1 MSAFLDISSLI
12 ENALFS
18 SLFGLFTVFTLHCAV
33 DVRGVLQMEAAR
45 LWTLKSGLEKKGN
58 NKDGK
63 WVWKEM
69 ENDTVE
75 CSGRGMCAWRCAH
88 KEMQDWEPVLLGDEE
103 SLEAKSEPPVNQ
115 AL

>member
-1 MSAFLDISSLI
+1 MSAFLDMSSLI

-45 LWTLKSGLEKKGN
+45 LWTLQSGLEKKGN

-63 WVWKEM
+63 
-69 ENDTVE
+69 
-75 CSGRGMCAWRCAH
+75 
-88 KEMQDWEPVLLGDEE
+88 
-103 SLEAKSEPPVNQ
+103 
-115 AL
+115 